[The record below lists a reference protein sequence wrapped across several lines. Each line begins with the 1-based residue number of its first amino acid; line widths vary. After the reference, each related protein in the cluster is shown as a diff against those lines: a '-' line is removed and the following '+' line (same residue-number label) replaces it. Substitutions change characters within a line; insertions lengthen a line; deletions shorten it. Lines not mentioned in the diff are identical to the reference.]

1 MLAVASRAR
10 SLHPAFSRSQL
21 WEEQYSMNSFLRGPL
36 GLSAHLRLAIVALGI
51 FTIAGWGPAHAASI
65 PLPPLPNFGGQ
76 PPIPPF
82 PFPKFPFGSKFH
94 LLDAT
99 IDDVQNAIKSRE
111 LTCTQLVELYLD
123 RIKAYN
129 GVCVSQP
136 NGQLGAV
143 TVLPNAGQVNALM
156 TLNLRPATRIAM
168 GFDAHHARS
177 QTDLVDNDPSMPDA
191 LETAAAEDASFQ
203 KTGKMG
209 PLFCVPMAIKDEYN
223 TFDMRT
229 TSGADAAYAN
239 DRPPQ
244 DSVFVSRLRK
254 AGAIILAK
262 ANLGEYASGTDR
274 SSWGGV
280 ECNAYDSTRSAA
292 HSSTGSGL
300 SVTTNMVLCA
310 IGEES
315 GGSIIHPANWSDDV
329 GIAPTQELVPRTGM
343 IQASLFNDRVGPIC
357 RTVRDTAKI
366 LDAIAGYD
374 PSDELTAFS
383 VGQLPDQPYSSY
395 TDPATLQGSQ
405 PLKGVRIGVLREW
418 DVAWTIADQESVD
431 LMDNS
436 IQVFKNLGATII
448 DPGPGNNLFDDVI
461 PQLFPYLEPATFQGE
476 APTLFSSETQIN
488 ELLNLWFD
496 TALYPTG
503 PDAPN
508 IRNLGSSSSTGEL
521 TYVLGRYLEGRGD
534 ANIQNISELVANSNF
549 WVDPNMGSSELG
561 SLTSAATTT
570 TLNTM
575 SKEVR
580 RFTIEQIARQK
591 LAKDGIDVLI
601 APTTTIPPYILTN
614 PTEPTIHNRP
624 SNGYSTLGANGIPE
638 LTLPA
643 GFTKVAYDR
652 TRPNNVLVGPVST
665 TLPFGILL
673 QGAPF
678 SEPLLIHVAA
688 AYEQATHARVPP
700 PLFPP
705 LPGEP

>member
-1 MLAVASRAR
+1 MS
-10 SLHPAFSRSQL
+10 
-21 WEEQYSMNSFLRGPL
+21 SFLRGPF
-36 GLSAHLRLAIVALGI
+36 GLKAGLRLAILAVGI
-51 FTIAGWGPAHAASI
+51 STLTHPGPAKAASF
-65 PLPPLPNFGGQ
+65 PVPPLPSFGGQ
-76 PPIPPF
+76 SPATPF
-82 PFPKFPFGSKFH
+82 PFPKFPFPSKFH

-99 IDDVQNAIKSRE
+99 IDDVQSAIKSHQ
-111 LTCTQLVELYLD
+111 LTCTQLVELYLA

-136 NGQLGAV
+136 NGQLSAI
-143 TVLPNAGQVNALM
+143 TVVPNAGQVNALM
-156 TLNLRPATRIAM
+156 TLNLRPAHRTAL
-168 GFDAHHARS
+168 GFDLHHARS
-177 QTDLVDNDPSMPDA
+177 QTDLVDDDPSMPDA

-262 ANLGEYASGTDR
+262 ANMGEYASGSDR

-329 GIAPTQELVPRTGM
+329 GLAPTQELVPRTGM

-357 RTVRDTAKI
+357 RTVRDTARI
-366 LDAIAGYD
+366 MDVIAGYD
-374 PSDELTAFS
+374 PSDELTVFS
-383 VGQLPDQPYSSY
+383 VGELPAQPYSSF
-395 TDPATLQGSQ
+395 TDSSSLEGSQ

-418 DVAWTIADQESVD
+418 DVAWTIADQESVNLFD
-431 LMDNS
+431 DS
-436 IQVFKNLGATII
+436 IQVFKELGATII

-461 PQLFPYLEPATFQGE
+461 PQLFPYLEPATFQAE
-476 APTLFSSETQIN
+476 EPSLFSSGTQIN
-488 ELLNLWFD
+488 ELISLWYN

-503 PDAPN
+503 LDVPN
-508 IRNLGSSSSTGEL
+508 IRNLGPSSSTGEL
-521 TYVLGRYLEGRGD
+521 TYVLGRYLAGRAD
-534 ANIQNISELVANSNF
+534 ANIQNISQLVAKSNF
-549 WVDPNMGSSELG
+549 WVDPNMGSSQQG
-561 SLTSAATTT
+561 SLTSAASVA
-570 TLNTM
+570 TLNTTA
-575 SKEVR
+575 KQIR
-580 RFTIEQIARQK
+580 RFTIEQIVRQK

-601 APTTTIPPYILTN
+601 APTTTIPSYILTN
-614 PTEPTIHNRP
+614 PAEPSIHNRP

-678 SEPLLIHVAA
+678 SEPLLLHVAA